1 MNAYSKEFQD
11 IPGTTVFDT
20 TQSRIGY
27 HLNMFCM
34 ALVKPENRAEFKAD
48 EPAYLQKFA
57 LTAEQKAAI
66 LTRDYNRMIAL
77 GANVF
82 FLAKL
87 CSTDAKP
94 IIAMVANMSGASLE
108 EYAQMMLR
116 GGRPIDGNRHI
127 REWTN
132 NG

>member
-1 MNAYSKEFQD
+1 MNAYSQGFQD

-20 TQSRIGY
+20 TKSRIGY

-48 EPAYLQKFA
+48 EAAYLEKFA

-66 LTRDYNRMIAL
+66 LARDYNRMIEL

-94 IIAMVANMSGASLE
+94 VIAMVADMSGVSLE
-108 EYAQMMLR
+108 EYSEMMLR
-116 GGRPIDGNRHI
+116 GGRPIEGNRHTL
-127 REWTN
+127 EWIN

>member
-1 MNAYSKEFQD
+1 MNTYSEAFQD

-20 TQSRIGY
+20 TKSRIGY

-34 ALVKPENRAEFKAD
+34 ALAKPENRAEFKAD
-48 EPAYLQKFA
+48 EAAYLEKFA

-66 LTRDYNRMIAL
+66 LARDYNRMIEL

-94 IIAMVANMSGASLE
+94 VIAMVASMSGASQE
-108 EYAQMMLR
+108 DYAQMMLR
-116 GGRPIDGNRHI
+116 GGRPIDGNRYT

>member
-1 MNAYSKEFQD
+1 MTSYTEGFED

-20 TQSRIGY
+20 TKSRIGY

-34 ALVKPENRAEFKAD
+34 ALMRAENRAGFKAD
-48 EPAYLQKFA
+48 ESAYLQKFP
-57 LTAEQKAAI
+57 LTEDQKAAI
-66 LTRDYNRMIAL
+66 LARDYNRMIEL
-77 GANVF
+77 GGNVF

-87 CSTDAKP
+87 CATDAKP
-94 IIAMVANMSGASLE
+94 VIAMVASMTDGTQE

-116 GGRPIDGNRHI
+116 GGRPIEGNRHT
-127 REWTN
+127 REWNN